1 MPPPPI
7 HKFLLLYKHNRDR
20 GTNCVT
26 KRPSRQ
32 PTDLVAEFHVLCD
45 GLVKVGHTGVLGPPA
60 TEECIL
66 LYRPDV
72 EPARVQMDEGGKEI
86 YYMYICTCIERDQ
99 ELVHCILD
107 RTH

>member
-7 HKFLLLYKHNRDR
+7 HKFLLLYKYNRDR

-32 PTDLVAEFHVLCD
+32 PTDLVAELHVLCD

-60 TEECIL
+60 TEECIF
-66 LYRPDV
+66 LYSPDDA
-72 EPARVQMDEGGKEI
+72 EPVRVQMDE
-86 YYMYICTCIERDQ
+86 
-99 ELVHCILD
+99 
-107 RTH
+107 

>member
-86 YYMYICTCIERDQ
+86 YYMYILYVLKEIKN
-99 ELVHCILD
+99 LYIVF
-107 RTH
+107 